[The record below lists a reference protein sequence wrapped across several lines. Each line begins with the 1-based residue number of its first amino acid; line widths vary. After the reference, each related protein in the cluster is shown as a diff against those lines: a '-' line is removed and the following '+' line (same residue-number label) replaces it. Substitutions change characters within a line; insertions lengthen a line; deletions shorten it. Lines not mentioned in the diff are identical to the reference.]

1 MVLFPGILEEILK
14 KVERP
19 PYQIGVG
26 GTFIK
31 ARAKK
36 YVNEVLDS
44 NRLSYGPF
52 TQKFEKEF
60 ARLHNRKWGLFCN
73 SGTSALQVAVKALK
87 EKYSWEDGDEILVPA
102 ITFIASS
109 NVCLHNNLKPVF
121 IEVDPVYYEMDP
133 SKIEGYITKK
143 TKAIMPV
150 HLFGQP
156 CDMDPI
162 MQIARK
168 NNLAVI
174 EDSCETM
181 FVKYKGKRTG
191 SFGDV
196 ACFSTYVAHLIVTG
210 VGGLCLTDDEE
221 LAVLI
226 KSLYN
231 HGRDGI
237 YISIDDDNT
246 RDKEKLFKIVEK
258 RFSFI
263 HLGFSYR
270 CTEMEGALGLA
281 ALEERGHMIAKR
293 QKRAAFLTENLK
305 KYETMIQ
312 LPSIRPQTE
321 HAFMMY
327 PIIVR
332 ENASFS
338 REDLIFYLEEHGIET
353 RNAMPLLNQP
363 VYKKIFGEIEDEYP
377 VAKWITHNGFYIGC
391 HQELKRSDLEYVIH
405 IFDQFFKNRR

>member
-1 MVLFPGILEEILK
+1 MR
-14 KVERP
+14 KVVRP
-19 PYQIGVG
+19 PFQIGVG

-31 ARAKK
+31 ERAKK
-36 YVNEVLDS
+36 YVKQVLDS
-44 NRLSYGPF
+44 NRISYGPF

-60 ARLHNRKWGLFCN
+60 ARAHNRKWGLFCN

-87 EKYSWEDGDEILVPA
+87 EKYHWEDGDEILVPA

-121 IEVDPVYYEMDP
+121 IEVDPIFYEMDP
-133 SKIEGYITKK
+133 SKIEGRITPK

-168 NNLAVI
+168 RSLAVI

-181 FVKYKGKRTG
+181 FVKYKGKHTG

-196 ACFSTYVAHLIVTG
+196 ACFSTYVAHLVVTG

-281 ALEERGHMIAKR
+281 ALEERGDMISKR
-293 QKRAAFLTENLK
+293 QNNASFLTEYLK
-305 KYETMIQ
+305 KYETVIQ
-312 LPSIRPQTE
+312 LPLIRPQTE

-338 REDLIFYLEEHGIET
+338 REDLTFYLEEHGIET

-377 VAKWITHNGFYIGC
+377 VAKWITYNGFYIGC
-391 HQELKRSDLEYVIH
+391 HQELKPSDLSYVVY
-405 IFDQFFKNRR
+405 IFDQFFKKHH